1 MGEQV
6 AMADDADLTLL
17 DALPVPAMVIGA
29 DERVRRINQ
38 HAQTLI
44 GMDCAGWHYITALRQ
59 PGLLDAVE
67 ACLRDGG
74 HRRARF
80 LGSDGARDTTWD
92 VTLTGAVLPSG
103 RAVVLTF
110 QDVTAVEEA
119 GQMRREFIAN
129 VSHELR
135 TPLTALLGFVE
146 TLRGPARD
154 DAAARE
160 RFLDIMEKEAGRMHR
175 LVEDLLSLS
184 RVEDQERNRP
194 RTAVDIAGVVEGA
207 LESLRPMAAERGMA
221 IAWHPPGTRVRVAG
235 DAAQLAQVVTNLVEN
250 AIKYGR
256 ADSTIDLSLSDP
268 AHETS
273 LRQTGLRLSVTDAGE
288 GIPVHHIARLTERF
302 YRVDSHRSREIGGT
316 GLGLAIVKHIVNRHR
331 GRLRVSSELG
341 QGSTFTV
348 ILPAMAPEDAG

>member
-1 MGEQV
+1 MGQQV
-6 AMADDADLTLL
+6 IMADDSDLRLL
-17 DALPVPAMVIGA
+17 DALPVPAMVIGV
-29 DERVRRINQ
+29 DERVRRANR
-38 HAQTLI
+38 HAQSLI
-44 GMDCAGWHYITALRQ
+44 GTDCTGWHYITALRQ

-67 ACLRDGG
+67 ASLRDGG
-74 HRRARF
+74 HRKARF

-92 VTLTGAVLPSG
+92 VTLIGAALPTGH
-103 RAVVLTF
+103 AVVLTF

-119 GQMRREFIAN
+119 GQMRRDFVAN

-154 DAAARE
+154 DAAARD

-194 RTAVDIAGVVEGA
+194 RTAIDLAVVVEGA
-207 LESLRPMAAERGMA
+207 LDSLRPMAAERGMT
-221 IAWHPPGTRVRVAG
+221 IDWQPPGDSAPVAG
-235 DAAQLAQVVTNLVEN
+235 DAVQLAQVVTNLVEN
-250 AIKYGR
+250 AIKYGHENSR
-256 ADSTIDLSLSDP
+256 IDLHLSDA

-273 LRQTGLRLSVTDAGE
+273 LRQTGLRLSVRDRGD

-331 GRLRVSSELG
+331 GRLRVTSELG

-348 ILPAMAPEDAG
+348 ILPCIPPEDAG